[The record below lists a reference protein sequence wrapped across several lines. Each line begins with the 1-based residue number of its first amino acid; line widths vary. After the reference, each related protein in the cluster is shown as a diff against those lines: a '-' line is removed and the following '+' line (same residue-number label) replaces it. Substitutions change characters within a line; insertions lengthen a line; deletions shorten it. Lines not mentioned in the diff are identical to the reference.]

1 MASRRQLEN
10 FSEKKNIIY
19 IPDIYED
26 VNPATIAYIY
36 LALMFGLT

>member
-1 MASRRQLEN
+1 MASRRHLKK
-10 FSEKKNIIY
+10 FLEKKNLIY